1 MQAALLS
8 RLWLRRSVPRLPRT
22 IIGRHG
28 AGVRPDWLLCHQPG
42 TVRLSLPIRT
52 FSPDSGIMLWA
63 SAAGSGPGQVPQ
75 VPTSGEASGRSSDNE
90 EKPNKM
96 KQLKKVF
103 KEYGAVAVS
112 FHVAISLVSLGIFYV
127 IVSSGVDITSLLSK
141 VGFSEAVVQSKL
153 AAGTSTFVLA
163 YAIHKLFAPARIS
176 ITLVSVP
183 FIVRYLRKVGL
194 FKPPTQ
200 IR

>member
-1 MQAALLS
+1 MQAALLP
-8 RLWLRRSVPRLPRT
+8 RLWLRCSLPRLVGTSGRT
-22 IIGRHG
+22 
-28 AGVRPDWLLCHQPG
+28 AVRPDSLWQLG
-42 TVRLSLPIRT
+42 AVRLCLPVGT
-52 FSPDSGIMLWA
+52 LSPASGITLWA
-63 SAAGSGPGQVPQ
+63 SAAGPGPTQAPQ
-75 VPTSGEASGRSSDNE
+75 KPPSGEASGPTNENE
-90 EKPNKM
+90 EKPNKT

-112 FHVAISLVSLGIFYV
+112 FHVAISLVSLGIFYT
-127 IVSSGVDITSLLSK
+127 IVSSGIDVTWLLLK

-200 IR
+200 IH

>member
-1 MQAALLS
+1 MQAVLLP
-8 RLWLRRSVPRLPRT
+8 RLWLRCSVPTLPRLL
-22 IIGRHG
+22 GRSG
-28 AGVRPDWLLCHQPG
+28 RYSVGVRPDLLCEAG
-42 TVRLSLPIRT
+42 TVRLSLQLGT
-52 FSPDSGIMLWA
+52 LSPAGGLMLRA
-63 SAAGSGPGQVPQ
+63 SSAGSGPSQVPQ
-75 VPTSGEASGRSSDNE
+75 NPPSGETSGSSNENE
-90 EKPNKM
+90 EKPNKT
-96 KQLKKVF
+96 KQLRKVF

-112 FHVAISLVSLGIFYV
+112 FHVAISLVSLGIFYG
-127 IVSSGVDITSLLSK
+127 IVSSGIDITSLLLK

-194 FKPPTQ
+194 FKPP
-200 IR
+200 I